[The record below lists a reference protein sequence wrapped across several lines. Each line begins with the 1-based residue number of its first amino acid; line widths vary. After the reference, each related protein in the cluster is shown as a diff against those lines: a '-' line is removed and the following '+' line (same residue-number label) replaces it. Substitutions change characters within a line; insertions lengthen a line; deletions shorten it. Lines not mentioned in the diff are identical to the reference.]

1 MLSHA
6 IVRPPATNFEQGL
19 TSVDLGKPDFAK
31 ASAQHASYCAVL
43 RQCGLELTWLEAD
56 SNFPDSTFVEDTA
69 VVTPKTAILTRPGAS
84 SRMGEVV
91 GIEPALRRFYSRV
104 NSIQSPGTL
113 DGGDVCA
120 AGEHYFIGISERTN
134 EHGAKQLA
142 AILAREGCT
151 ASTVDIRNIDGILHL
166 KSGVSYLGGRRL
178 TLLDAL
184 LGHPAFADYEIVR
197 IPEEESYAAN
207 LLNINEHVIMSA
219 GYPRVEAGLRDLD
232 YKIITVEMSEFRKM
246 DGALS
251 CLSLRF

>member
-6 IVRPPATNFEQGL
+6 IVRPPAANFEQGL
-19 TSVDLGKPDFAK
+19 TSVNLGKPDFAK
-31 ASAQHASYCAVL
+31 ASAQHASYCTAL
-43 RQCGLELTWLEAD
+43 RRCGLELTWLEAD

-69 VVTPKTAILTRPGAS
+69 IVTSQTAILTRPGAS

-104 NSIQSPGTL
+104 NSIAVPGTL

-120 AGEHYFIGISERTN
+120 AGKHYFIGISERTN
-134 EHGAKQLA
+134 AEGARQLA
-142 AILAREGCT
+142 ALLAREECT
-151 ASTVDIRNIDGILHL
+151 ASTVDIRDIDGILHL

-178 TLLDAL
+178 TLIDAL
-184 LGHPAFADYEIVR
+184 VGHPAFADYEIVR
-197 IPEEESYAAN
+197 IPEEENYAAN
-207 LLNINEHVIMSA
+207 LLNINDQVIMSA
-219 GYPRVEAGLRDLD
+219 GHPKVEASLHELG
-232 YKIITVEMSEFRKM
+232 YKTIALEMSEFQKM